1 MHEKGWRL
9 EAKLVVFLNVDGNS
23 KASLISISIVN
34 MSLQTFMSRAATSIV
49 SVDGRSVQRN
59 LHPRGTNSS
68 AFHTSL
74 LFFIEA
80 RGEFLC
86 YSPLLKLLTELF
98 NSICRG
104 RRGRKVCSIIIPY
117 INQILLCIIYRGRKA
132 AGAEEEIQRDYY

>member
-1 MHEKGWRL
+1 MICMKKSLEVRGWFGG
-9 EAKLVVFLNVDGNS
+9 ELVVFFNVDGNS

-86 YSPLLKLLTELF
+86 YSPLLKLLF
-98 NSICRG
+98 NGALIQ
-104 RRGRKVCSIIIPY
+104 Y
-117 INQILLCIIYRGRKA
+117 A
-132 AGAEEEIQRDYY
+132 EAEEEERYVALLFLT